1 MPTKLNNIPAELRS
15 LNQWVLWRYAER
27 DGKMTKI
34 PLTFTGHGASVID
47 PKTWCSFEQAV
58 AVCSGYNGIGFV
70 LHHTDPFTIID
81 LDNKPEHPCTPEQ
94 LERHTKIFEAF
105 DSYTERS
112 VSGTGVHI
120 IVRGRIPSG
129 VHRDNVEAYST
140 GRFMICTGDVIRNTP
155 VSDHQPMLD
164 LLYGEM
170 KPPETTTLI
179 DIDGILDDKEV
190 CDMAMRAV
198 NGDKYNSLCRGEIDE
213 YPSQSEADFALLSI
227 IAYYTQDNEQVRRMF
242 RMTALGK
249 RAKAIQDNVYLN
261 RCLEKI
267 RAKQPA
273 PVDLSALVVNA
284 QALME
289 KNPPPQAQETNDRQ
303 IEKRK
308 NEKRKPSAFDTLTL
322 PPGLIGEM
330 AQYFYKTAIRP
341 VPEIAL
347 AAAIALASG
356 VCGRAYNV
364 SGSGLNQYLILL
376 ARTGAG
382 KEGAAMG
389 IDKLIAAV
397 RPQLPMVEEFIG
409 PAAFASGQ
417 SLVKV
422 LNNKPCF
429 VSVLGE
435 FGLTLQQI
443 SDGRANSAEKMLKK
457 VLLDLYAKSGWN
469 SVLRSSVYSDIEKN
483 TSLVQAPN
491 VTILGES
498 TPETFFDGLDA
509 SHIAEGLIPR
519 FSVIEY
525 TGPRPP
531 RNQNAHQAPDQSLV
545 QKFADLC
552 AVSITT
558 SNNNVCIHVQFDNH
572 SMALMDEFD
581 RHADS
586 IMNES
591 KVEVEMQVW
600 NRAHLKALKLS
611 ALLAVGVNPHQPIVT
626 SDLAQWAISFV
637 SSDCS
642 LLAGRFSAGDVGNGD
657 SKQFHDLG
665 RIVNDYF
672 KLSHEKQS
680 GYGISTAMFK
690 AKIIP
695 YLYLSRRT
703 VNLAAFKVDR
713 AGATAALKRAIQGY
727 LDSGLLVEIPRPTL
741 DKTFAFSGAAYGI
754 GKHWS
759 ASK

>member
-1 MPTKLNNIPAELRS
+1 MFSKLRNIPSEMQS

-27 DGKMTKI
+27 DGKQTKI
-34 PLTFTGHGASVID
+34 PYTFTGHAASVID
-47 PKTWCSFEQAV
+47 PQTWCSFEQAL
-58 AVCSGYNGIGFV
+58 AVCSGFNGIGFV
-70 LHHTDPFTIID
+70 LHHTDAFTIID

-105 DSYTERS
+105 NSYTERS

-170 KPPETTTLI
+170 KPPETTTLT
-179 DIDGILDDKEV
+179 DIDGILDDREV
-190 CDMAMRAV
+190 CDMAMRAI
-198 NGDKYNSLCRGEIDE
+198 NADKYNSLCRGEIDE

-227 IAYYTQDNEQVRRMF
+227 IAYYTQDNEQVRRLF

-273 PVDLSALVVNA
+273 PVDLSALVANA
-284 QALME
+284 AAAMQP
-289 KNPPPQAQETNDRQ
+289 K
-303 IEKRK
+303 IEAV
-308 NEKRKPSAFDTLTL
+308 KPKVESLPGITL

-469 SVLRSSVYSDIEKN
+469 SILRSSVYSDIEKN

-531 RNQNAHQAPDQSLV
+531 RNQNAHTPPDQSLI
-545 QKFADLC
+545 QRFADLC

-558 SNNNVCIHVQFDNH
+558 SNNNVCIHVQFDSH

-591 KVEVEMQVW
+591 KVEVEMQIW

-626 SDLAQWAISFV
+626 TDLAQWAISFV
-637 SSDCS
+637 SSDCA

-672 KLSHEKQS
+672 KLSPEKRNA
-680 GYGISTAMFK
+680 YGVSTPMFFD
-690 AKIIP
+690 KIIP

-703 VNLAAFKVDR
+703 VNLASFKSDKN
-713 AGATAALKRAIQGY
+713 GATSGLKKIVQSY
-727 LDSGLLVEIPRPTL
+727 LDSGLLIEVPRPTL
-741 DKTFAFSGAAYGI
+741 DKKYGFSGAAYGI

-759 ASK
+759 N